1 MPEFA
6 PYSLRVAFVARIV
19 PSHTEST
26 KPLHG
31 GFGGVL
37 GGMDQKGGS
46 EYRQNRSQLPNVK
59 NVEVFAYIG
68 TNRPQPK
75 TCKNLTFLPI

>member
-19 PSHTEST
+19 PTHTESA
-26 KPLHG
+26 KSLHG
-31 GFGGVL
+31 RFWGIL

-46 EYRQNRSQLPNVK
+46 EYRQNRSQLPNVEK
-59 NVEVFAYIG
+59 
-68 TNRPQPK
+68 R
-75 TCKNLTFLPI
+75 